1 MRFKKKLLNHR
12 NQRWLTLITFSL
24 IMLVFAASLYAE
36 SWTFVLTA
44 ESGDSKKKVSF
55 GVAKDATDD
64 YDVEYDVALPPPSPE
79 HTPLTVSFENELT
92 PLETDIRGPVTSGQ
106 KITWTLNINS
116 DAQSRFR
123 WDTNELPTEWGLTIE
138 GVDMRTVRE
147 MSFDQGRST
156 ITITAASWD
165 VTRTYYNIALQEGI
179 NLISVPLDP
188 SGEQDGKPWRLSN
201 LIDFIGADA
210 TMIIVYDK
218 DAKKFVTYMP
228 HFPPTSRANT
238 VVQGGDG
245 YIIMMKAPA
254 TVTFTGK
261 AWDGEVSLAAGINL
275 ISVPLNP
282 LVEWRLSDLLSFIG
296 KNAKMVISYDKAS
309 KKFVTYMPH
318 FPENSP
324 LNTVVQGGDGYIV
337 MMSAPM
343 NVIFTGT
350 VW

>member
-12 NQRWLTLITFSL
+12 NQLWLTLITFSL
-24 IMLVFAASLYAE
+24 IMLVFATSLYAE

-64 YDVEYDVALPPPSPE
+64 YDAEYDVALPPPSPE

-123 WDTNELPTEWGLTIE
+123 WDTNELPTEWSFTIE
-138 GVDMRTVRE
+138 GVDMRTTGEV
-147 MSFDQGRST
+147 SFGQGHST
-156 ITITAASWD
+156 MTITAALWN
-165 VTRTYYNIALQEGI
+165 VTSTYYNIALQEGI
-179 NLISVPLDP
+179 NLISVPLNP
-188 SGEQDGKPWRLSN
+188 SGEKDGKPWRLSN
-201 LIDFIGADA
+201 LIDFIGSDA

-218 DAKKFVTYMP
+218 SAKKFVTYMP
-228 HFPPTSRANT
+228 HFS
-238 VVQGGDG
+238 
-245 YIIMMKAPA
+245 
-254 TVTFTGK
+254 
-261 AWDGEVSLAAGINL
+261 
-275 ISVPLNP
+275 
-282 LVEWRLSDLLSFIG
+282 
-296 KNAKMVISYDKAS
+296 
-309 KKFVTYMPH
+309 
-318 FPENSP
+318 ENSP
-324 LNTVVQGGDGYIV
+324 LNTVVRGGEGYIV

-343 NVIFTGT
+343 DVIFTGT